1 MKKELTPAAT
11 AAIVAAVVLVLGGLG
26 WAYIS
31 SATSFGAKSGGK
43 PQFPTS
49 SPAKGPPPPPPGG
62 FPRPS

>member
-1 MKKELTPAAT
+1 MKKELTPAST

-26 WAYIS
+26 WAYMAS
-31 SATSFGAKSGGK
+31 STSYGSSKPGK